1 MWTRDSNPMAMDPHI
16 PIPIPYPNSRPRKR
30 PKPQYPASQIPNSK
44 PTPYQP
50 QQIINIILRSPRQFN
65 PLFEADLFTDLYPVA
80 PGNDA
85 DPSGPRT
92 RICRMC
98 AAEVLVWGL
107 KVWWVQERRKG
118 FLEASVLERPDC
130 PEGVECE
137 RQKDQGEFY
146 LLFERG

>member
-1 MWTRDSNPMAMDPHI
+1 MAMDPHI
-16 PIPIPYPNSRPRKR
+16 PIPHPNSRPRKR

-50 QQIINIILRSPRQFN
+50 PQIINIILRSPRQFN

-85 DPSGPRT
+85 DPSGPRS

-137 RQKDQGEFY
+137 RQKDQGEF
-146 LLFERG
+146 LLLGPFLFSVRF

>member
-1 MWTRDSNPMAMDPHI
+1 MYLYRYRTQIRNPANCPNPNTPH
-16 PIPIPYPNSRPRKR
+16 
-30 PKPQYPASQIPNSK
+30 PASHISH
-44 PTPYQP
+44 PTYQP
-50 QQIINIILRSPRQFN
+50 PQIINIILRSPRQFN

-85 DPSGPRT
+85 DPSGPRS

-146 LLFERG
+146 LFFERG